1 MCGRIPGTERARSSR
16 SEGLGNGPVA
26 RHPEPRGYGDAAEAT
41 MARGSDLFAGFA
53 SIFGFTREGVQGV
66 R

>member
-16 SEGLGNGPVA
+16 IAGVGNGPVA
-26 RHPEPRGYGDAAEAT
+26 RHPEPRGCGGAAEAT

-53 SIFGFTREGVQGV
+53 FIFGFTREGVQGT
-66 R
+66 